1 MGGWAREAQGAE
13 SQKVSGIKERKISSV
28 VWDRDDDDRRWGCQ
42 RKSPP
47 PTPDLLL
54 YLKFKELASPIMGR
68 GGGGGEGRAGARQW
82 TWSLLDMPGGEG
94 CIGVMF
100 LGPLPD
106 TLLHSLLRGFR
117 AAGWRDIRGEGD
129 MGTAWGFCTY
139 GL

>member
-68 GGGGGEGRAGARQW
+68 GGGAVRAGLEPGNGLGASW
-82 TWSLLDMPGGEG
+82 TCL
-94 CIGVMF
+94 GV
-100 LGPLPD
+100 
-106 TLLHSLLRGFR
+106 R
-117 AAGWRDIRGEGD
+117 AALG
-129 MGTAWGFCTY
+129 
-139 GL
+139 